1 MQEQTQV
8 TKSTCAWC
16 GHVAEQ
22 ESPKK
27 FFGGWKIGP
36 YPEDWK
42 QVEEEWICHICKL
55 EYLKNVAELKKRI
68 KERHVR

>member
-1 MQEQTQV
+1 MQEQV
-8 TKSTCAWC
+8 TKSNCKWC
-16 GHVAEQ
+16 GHVIEQ

-27 FFGGWKIGP
+27 FFGGWRAAP

-55 EYLKNVAELKKRI
+55 EYLKMLAELKNRRKGKQGR
-68 KERHVR
+68 